1 MSMKRIPEEKIEEIR
16 SATDIVSL
24 IGEYVQ
30 LTKRGRNWFGL
41 CPFHEENSPS
51 FSVSG
56 DKQMF
61 HCFGCGA
68 GGNAITFVMDV
79 ENVPFTEAVA
89 KLGSRTGV
97 EVEVPESGEQG
108 RESMPPQ
115 HRRLLEA
122 HTFAAEF
129 YQHLLL
135 NTVEGEEALEYLTGR
150 GFTPEAIER
159 FGVGYSLGNSDSL
172 ARLLARK
179 GFSEEEMA
187 EAGLVIVP
195 EHGGKPFDR
204 FRNRIMFPL
213 HDPNGRTV
221 GFSGRVIQKADNE
234 PKYLNSPETPIF
246 NKGEI
251 LYNYHNARL
260 AARKSGNVI
269 LFEGFMDVISADLA
283 GIQSGVAIMGTALSD
298 KHLALL
304 GRITRQVVI
313 CTDGDDA
320 GWEAARRFSR
330 LFKSGRTDATVAVI
344 PDGMDPDD
352 YIRKYGGG
360 QFREQVI
367 GQPHTL
373 LSFAMMYAKR
383 GKNLN
388 NENDI
393 LQYIHE
399 VLAELAGNTTPV
411 ERDLYLNQLS
421 RETGVSAEALTAQ
434 FRKAE
439 ARQVRT
445 DTRHE
450 DRQDRQGD
458 QRPKP
463 GPKVRNTPVSR
474 AERILLS
481 HLLRDGAVFA
491 GIRDSEEGNPF
502 FHDEYTAIYVNLAG
516 FYEEYGE
523 PDVHRFAETLQDPD
537 LRRIVMET
545 VMSELSEEH
554 VGEEVQ
560 DCLRHIRKYRIEME
574 IREKLQQSREAE
586 KLHDHLR
593 ALELSKQIIELKK
606 SLSAV

>member
-1 MSMKRIPEEKIEEIR
+1 MKRIPEEKIETIR
-16 SATDIVSL
+16 SATDIVGL
-24 IGEYVQ
+24 ISEYVQ

-41 CPFHEENSPS
+41 CPFHDENSPS

-68 GGNAITFVMDV
+68 GGNAITFVMDI
-79 ENVPFTEAVA
+79 ENIPFTEAVA
-89 KLGSRTGV
+89 KLGGRTGI
-97 EVEVPESGEQG
+97 EVEVPDTRGEG
-108 RESMPPQ
+108 REQLPDR
-115 HRRLLEA
+115 HRRLIDA
-122 HTFAAEF
+122 HAFAAEY

-135 NTVEGEEALEYLTGR
+135 NTVEGEEALDYLTGR
-150 GFTPEAIER
+150 GFTQEAIEK
-159 FGVGYSLGNSDSL
+159 FGVGWSLGNRDSL
-172 ARLLARK
+172 ARLLGRK
-179 GFSEEEMA
+179 GFSEEEME
-187 EAGLVIVP
+187 EAGLVIRP
-195 EHGGKPFDR
+195 ESGGGSFDR
-204 FRNRIMFPL
+204 FRERVMFPL
-213 HDPNGRTV
+213 HDPNGRAV
-221 GFSGRVIQKADNE
+221 GFSGRVIRKADNE

-246 NKGEI
+246 NKSEI
-251 LYNYHNARL
+251 LYNYHHARL
-260 AARKSGNVI
+260 AARKTGNVI

-283 GIQSGVAIMGTALSD
+283 GIQSGVAVMGTALSD
-298 KHLALL
+298 RHISLL
-304 GRITRQVVI
+304 GRITGQVII
-313 CTDGDDA
+313 CTDGDSA
-320 GWEAARRFSR
+320 GWEAARRFAGM
-330 LFKSGRTDATVAVI
+330 FKNGRTEATVAVI

-352 YIRKYGGG
+352 YIQKYGGE

-373 LSFAMMYAKR
+373 MSFAMMYARR

-399 VLAELAGNTTPV
+399 VLEAMAGNLTPV
-411 ERDLYLNQLS
+411 ERDLYLGQLA
-421 RETGVSAEALTAQ
+421 RDTGVTVEALTAQ

-439 ARQVRT
+439 AKTVRT
-445 DTRHE
+445 
-450 DRQDRQGD
+450 GPP
-458 QRPKP
+458 RPEREPPQAPEKP
-463 GPKVRNTPVSR
+463 AAKTRNTPVSR

-481 HLLRDGAVFA
+481 HMLRDGAIFA

-516 FYEEYGE
+516 FYEEFGE
-523 PDVHRFAETLQDPD
+523 PDVHRFAETLEDPD

-545 VMSELSEEH
+545 AMSELSDEH
-554 VGEEVQ
+554 VSEEVE
-560 DCLRHIRKYRIEME
+560 DCLRHIRKYRIEVE

>member
-1 MSMKRIPEEKIEEIR
+1 MKRIPEEKIEAVR
-16 SATDIVSL
+16 SATDIVGL

-41 CPFHEENSPS
+41 CPFHDENSPS
-51 FSVSG
+51 FSVSA

-89 KLGSRTGV
+89 KLGVRAGV
-97 EVEVPESGEQG
+97 EVEVPDTEGSARERMPES
-108 RESMPPQ
+108 
-115 HRRLLEA
+115 HRRLIDA
-122 HTFAAEF
+122 HTFAAEY

-135 NTVEGEEALEYLTGR
+135 NTVEGEEALEYLRGR
-150 GFTPEAIER
+150 GFTDGAIEK

-172 ARLLARK
+172 ARLLSRK
-179 GFSEEEMA
+179 GFSEEEME
-187 EAGLVIVP
+187 EAGLVIRP
-195 EHGGKPFDR
+195 EHGGSPFDR

-213 HDPNGRTV
+213 HDANGRTV
-221 GFSGRVIQKADNE
+221 AFSGRVIEKAENE

-298 KHLALL
+298 KHLSLL
-304 GRITRQVVI
+304 GRITRSVVI
-313 CTDGDDA
+313 CTDGDNA

-330 LFKSGRTDATVAVI
+330 LFKTGRTEATVAVI

-352 YIRKYGGG
+352 YIRKHGGE

-373 LSFAMMYAKR
+373 LSFAMMYARR

-399 VLAELAGNTTPV
+399 VLEELAGNTTPV

-439 ARQVRT
+439 AKNVRAEKPT
-445 DTRHE
+445 PHKQE
-450 DRQDRQGD
+450 
-458 QRPKP
+458 RPPEKP
-463 GPKVRNTPVSR
+463 AGKTRNTPVSR

-481 HLLRDGAVFA
+481 HILRDGAVFA

-516 FYEEYGE
+516 FYEEFGE
-523 PDVHRFAETLQDPD
+523 PDVHRFAESLQDPE

-545 VMSELSEEH
+545 AMSELSDEH

-560 DCLRHIRKYRIEME
+560 DCIRHIRKYRIEME
-574 IREKLQQSREAE
+574 IREKMQQSREAE

>member
-1 MSMKRIPEEKIEEIR
+1 MKRIPEEKIETIR
-16 SATDIVSL
+16 SATDIVGL
-24 IGEYVQ
+24 ISEYVQ

-41 CPFHEENSPS
+41 CPFHDENSPS

-68 GGNAITFVMDV
+68 GGNAITFVMDI
-79 ENVPFTEAVA
+79 ENIPFTEAVA
-89 KLGSRTGV
+89 KLGGRTGI
-97 EVEVPESGEQG
+97 EVEVPDTRGEGHEQLPD
-108 RESMPPQ
+108 R
-115 HRRLLEA
+115 HRRLIDA
-122 HTFAAEF
+122 HAFAAEY

-135 NTVEGEEALEYLTGR
+135 NTVEGEEALDYLTGR
-150 GFTPEAIER
+150 GFTQEAIEK
-159 FGVGYSLGNSDSL
+159 FGVGWSLGNRDSL
-172 ARLLARK
+172 ARLLGRK
-179 GFSEEEMA
+179 GFSEDEME
-187 EAGLVIVP
+187 EAGLVIRP
-195 EHGGKPFDR
+195 ESGGGGFDR
-204 FRNRIMFPL
+204 FRERVMFPL
-213 HDPNGRTV
+213 HDPNGRAV
-221 GFSGRVIQKADNE
+221 GFSGRVIRKAGNE

-246 NKGEI
+246 NKSEI
-251 LYNYHNARL
+251 LYNYHHARL
-260 AARKSGNVI
+260 AARKTGNVI

-283 GIQSGVAIMGTALSD
+283 GIQSGVAVMGTALSD
-298 KHLALL
+298 RHISLL
-304 GRITRQVVI
+304 GRITGQVII
-313 CTDGDDA
+313 CTDGDSA
-320 GWEAARRFSR
+320 GWEAARRFAGM
-330 LFKSGRTDATVAVI
+330 FKNGRTEATVAVI

-352 YIRKYGGG
+352 YIQKYGGE

-373 LSFAMMYAKR
+373 MSFAMMYARR

-399 VLAELAGNTTPV
+399 VLEAMAGNLTPV
-411 ERDLYLNQLS
+411 ERDLYLGQLA
-421 RETGVSAEALTAQ
+421 RDTGVTVEALTAQ

-439 ARQVRT
+439 AKTVRT
-445 DTRHE
+445 
-450 DRQDRQGD
+450 GPP
-458 QRPKP
+458 RPEREPPPAPEKP
-463 GPKVRNTPVSR
+463 AAKTRNTPVSR

-481 HLLRDGAVFA
+481 HMLRDGAIFA

-516 FYEEYGE
+516 FYEEFGE
-523 PDVHRFAETLQDPD
+523 PDVHRFAETLEDPD

-545 VMSELSEEH
+545 AMSELSDEH
-554 VGEEVQ
+554 VSEEVE
-560 DCLRHIRKYRIEME
+560 DCLRHIRKYRIEVE